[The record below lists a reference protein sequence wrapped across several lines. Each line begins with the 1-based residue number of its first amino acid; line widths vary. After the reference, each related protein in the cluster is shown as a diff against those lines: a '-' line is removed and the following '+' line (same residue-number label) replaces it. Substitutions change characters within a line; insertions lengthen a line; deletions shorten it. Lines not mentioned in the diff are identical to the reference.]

1 MGRLDAVFH
10 GTCGQGVGLSAE
22 VMGTVPLYHGPR
34 APGTR
39 VRASLCRCA
48 RAAIIKSVFQ
58 RRPKG
63 TLMPLPPPVEALWN
77 ELQSVRAEI
86 LKEVEGLSQG
96 QADWRPSEQ
105 DWSVG
110 EIIHHLTLA
119 EVATGKLTSKL
130 LKEAGAT
137 VAPFPPDLT
146 GFAPLPPWPPG
157 PGEAPPVVRP
167 EHGHR
172 LDDLTSTVKA
182 TRERSRQSIERL
194 ATADPRSLKWRH
206 FSERGSAV
214 ASRTMDW
221 RLRSRVALTVL
232 VRSSSR
238 CPCSGRTTGGASPG
252 PGGQG
257 GSGANPV
264 RSGGKGAT
272 VAPASLSS
280 LEVSLPV
287 ATSAR
292 VR

>member
-1 MGRLDAVFH
+1 
-10 GTCGQGVGLSAE
+10 
-22 VMGTVPLYHGPR
+22 
-34 APGTR
+34 
-39 VRASLCRCA
+39 
-48 RAAIIKSVFQ
+48 
-58 RRPKG
+58 
-63 TLMPLPPPVEALWN
+63 MPLPPPVEALWN

-86 LKEVEGLSQG
+86 LKEVEGLSQA
-96 QADWRPSEQ
+96 QADWRPSDQ

-137 VAPFPPDLT
+137 VAPFPPDVT

-206 FSERGSAV
+206 FRLGELDLAQWWMLQARHDAEHLQQLRAV
-214 ASRTMDW
+214 KA
-221 RLRSRVALTVL
+221 AAGF
-232 VRSSSR
+232 
-238 CPCSGRTTGGASPG
+238 PGA
-252 PGGQG
+252 
-257 GSGANPV
+257 
-264 RSGGKGAT
+264 
-272 VAPASLSS
+272 
-280 LEVSLPV
+280 
-287 ATSAR
+287 
-292 VR
+292 